1 MFDWLRSIFEGGKN
15 NNSTTHRKPPIKSPL
30 TDPKSDSSI
39 PETPQKKYEYLVQKY
54 VDLPLADVRITSN
67 VIIKHDDSKY
77 QVAVRT
83 SYSYIREQCTSYSYI
98 REHIRKQY
106 TVSFHLFEI
115 KILPRN
121 KVEFIRECTE
131 ESKKCH
137 IVTSHLDDV
146 IKSLIDINDQIEKSN
161 YMTKKK
167 EKQLEICNER
177 LGKKLQE
184 LELKNKFDY
193 EPPIKHL

>member
-1 MFDWLRSIFEGGKN
+1 MFDWLRNIGKRDD
-15 NNSTTHRKPPIKSPL
+15 STTHRKPPIESPL

-54 VDLPLADVRITSN
+54 VDLPRQDVYIFSN
-67 VIIKHDDSKY
+67 VIIKHNDSKY
-77 QVAVRT
+77 QIALRT
-83 SYSYIREQCTSYSYI
+83 SYNYCRERYI
-98 REHIRKQY
+98 
-106 TVSFHLFEI
+106 VSFYLNEI
-115 KILPRN
+115 KVLPRN
-121 KVEFIRECTE
+121 RTEFIRECTE

-137 IVTSHLDDV
+137 IVTSQLDDV

-161 YMTKKK
+161 YTTKKK

-184 LELKNKFDY
+184 LELKDNFDY
-193 EPPIKHL
+193 EPSNMSEHLYKNK